1 MYGWLWLWF
10 VVLTQDIRCI
20 AHPCLAVRWWHVAMT
35 RPPWDEGLPD
45 FFDCFLLRCR
55 SCPGLPASSDISR
68 CLMSAPLL
76 LTRSLTQTILMWWNQ
91 TQINEWN
98 QFFQL
103 YYMDCIWHLIF
114 TACTS
119 KFRKTSRHLFNRFY
133 KKLIWGTLAHN
144 AIIPAGYADR

>member
-10 VVLTQDIRCI
+10 VVLTQDIRCL

-45 FFDCFLLRCR
+45 FFYWDAVAALGCRLLQTSVAAWC
-55 SCPGLPASSDISR
+55 
-68 CLMSAPLL
+68 PLL
-76 LTRSLTQTILMWWNQ
+76 SCWPGHWPRQYYCDGIKHKSMIETNFSN
-91 TQINEWN
+91 
-98 QFFQL
+98 

-119 KFRKTSRHLFNRFY
+119 KFRITSRHLFNRFY